1 MIDLQEI
8 LAKMNLNQK
17 INYDKVMMKMVA
29 TWQKNE
35 LRPKIL
41 LHSCCAP
48 CSTTTLERLT
58 EFADVT
64 VYFANS
70 NIHPRTE
77 YQRREYVQQKFI
89 HDFNEKTENNVQF
102 LAAPYKPQEY
112 FQAVRGLEKE
122 PEGGDRCRACFDYRL
137 DMVAKKAVELG
148 FDYFGSAL
156 TISPHKNS
164 QVINAVGIEV
174 QSFYDVNYLPSDFK
188 KGNGYRRSVE
198 MCKEYDIYRQYYCG
212 CIFAAKQQGID
223 LSQTRREALEFMKD
237 KDGATEFAGIL
248 FKIDGKEV

>member
-1 MIDLQEI
+1 MIDLQDI

-17 INYDKVMMKMVA
+17 INYDKVMMKMVS
-29 TWQKNE
+29 TWQKDQI
-35 LRPKIL
+35 RPKIL

-48 CSTTTLERLT
+48 CSTTTLERMT

-64 VYFANS
+64 IYFANS

-89 HDFNEKTENNVQF
+89 HDFNVKTGNNVQF
-102 LAAPYKPQEY
+102 VAAPYKPQEY

-122 PEGGDRCRACFDYRL
+122 PEGGDRCKACFDYRL

-164 QVINAVGIEV
+164 QTINSVGIEI
-174 QSFYDVNYLPSDFK
+174 QRFYDVNYLPSDFK

-198 MCKEYDIYRQYYCG
+198 MCKEYDIYRQCYCG
-212 CIFAAKQQGID
+212 CIFAAKQQGVD
-223 LSQTRREALEFMKD
+223 LSQTRRDALEFMEGKN
-237 KDGATEFAGIL
+237 GTEEFPEIIFQINGE
-248 FKIDGKEV
+248 EV